1 MLIVSQ
7 WFDPEPTFKGL
18 MFAKAL
24 RARGYSVQVL
34 TGFPNYPGG
43 RLYDGYRIKLFQ
55 REKVDG
61 VDILRVPLYPSHDAS
76 SLRRVANYLS
86 FALAAAVAALIV
98 RRPAVA
104 YVYHPPAT
112 VGIVAQVLKY
122 VRGVPFVYDVQDL
135 WPDTLRA
142 TGMVSGS
149 PILGAVGRYMKAVY
163 RAASRV
169 VVLSPG
175 FRRLLAERGV
185 PEGKLEVI
193 PNWTYEPAGARTTA
207 APPANDEFVVMYAG
221 NVGAAQALEVV
232 VGAARELTGQGVR
245 FDIVGDGLRLAD
257 VKRAAEAAGVDNV
270 RFIGRRPA
278 AEMDERLASADALLV
293 HLRTDPLFEI
303 TIPSKTQAY
312 LRAGRP
318 ILMGVRGDAAQMVE
332 EAAAGVAFEP
342 ESASSLADAVRRLQ
356 ALTPSARERMGASGQ
371 AYYAQRLA
379 LRVGT
384 ARFDEVLSEASLHR
398 PRYLFAK
405 RVLDVLGAGVGLVVG
420 AVPMAIVA
428 LLVRWRIGGP
438 VLFVQERPG
447 RNGTP
452 FRMFKFR
459 TMTNAIDTDGALLP
473 DRDRLT
479 ALGRILRTTSLD
491 ELPELWN
498 VLKGDMSLVGPRPL
512 LIRYTP
518 FFTERERI
526 RLRVRPGITG
536 WAQVNGRNQAS
547 WDQRLAHDVWYV
559 ENRSFALD
567 MRVIALTFTRV
578 LRSDGVVVDAESI
591 MRNLDDERAGEA
603 VR

>member
-1 MLIVSQ
+1 MSQ